1 MTFELA
7 DIRFA
12 FILMG
17 AIVMAALLVVIVF
30 LLDEIKRLR

>member
-12 FILMG
+12 FILIG
-17 AIVMAALLVVIVF
+17 ACTMAALLVMIVF